1 MRNLGII
8 FVLLLAVLTLGS
20 CNPLALV
27 AVGGA
32 AGVGGYQYY
41 QDKGTLE
48 TRIYHSYPA
57 VWDATLKAL
66 EDLGY
71 AIESAQKEASAGKV
85 MAKGEDNTPAVVTL
99 EYESDRVTKAVI
111 RVGHL
116 GDKDAS
122 LAIKEQIQKTLTQ

>member
-1 MRNLGII
+1 MRNLGIMFLL
-8 FVLLLAVLTLGS
+8 FVSVLTLSS
-20 CNPLALV
+20 CYPLALV

-41 QDKGTLE
+41 QDKGVLE
-48 TRIYHSYPA
+48 ARIYHPYRA
-57 VWDATLKAL
+57 VWDATLRAL

-71 AIESAQKEASAGKV
+71 AIESAQQEPSAGKV
-85 MAKGEDNTPAVVTL
+85 MAKGEDNTPVVVTL
-99 EYESDRVTKAVI
+99 EYESDSITKAVI

-122 LAIKEQIQKTLTQ
+122 LAIKEQIQKTLPQ

>member
-1 MRNLGII
+1 MRNVGII
-8 FVLLLAVLTLGS
+8 LLLLVSVVTLS
-20 CNPLALV
+20 RCHPLALV

-41 QDKGTLE
+41 QDKGVLE
-48 TRIYHSYPA
+48 TRIYHPYPA
-57 VWDATLKAL
+57 AWDATLRAL

-71 AIESAQKEASAGKV
+71 AIESAQKEPSIGKV
-85 MAKGEDNTPAVVTL
+85 MAKGKDNTPAVVTL
-99 EYESDRVTKAVI
+99 EYESDSVTKAVI

-122 LAIKEQIQKTLTQ
+122 LAIKEEIQKALTQ

>member
-1 MRNLGII
+1 MRNLGIMFLL
-8 FVLLLAVLTLGS
+8 FVSVLTLSS
-20 CNPLALV
+20 CYPLALV

-41 QDKGTLE
+41 QDKGVLE
-48 TRIYHSYPA
+48 ARIYHPYRA
-57 VWDATLKAL
+57 VWDATLRAL

-71 AIESAQKEASAGKV
+71 AIESAQQEPSAGKV
-85 MAKGEDNTPAVVTL
+85 MAKGEDNTPVVVTL
-99 EYESDRVTKAVI
+99 EYESDSITKAAI

-122 LAIKEQIQKTLTQ
+122 LAIKEQIQKTLPQ